1 MAEGRPEATG
11 WRGSMD
17 IVGIDI
23 AKAKFDVALLIGE
36 RVRQAVFANGEAGF
50 QQFLAWLARHRPDP
64 SLPLHAC
71 MEATGNW
78 GLDLADALHAHGVRV
93 SIVNPARVKA
103 HGASE
108 LIRNKTDRLDAALI
122 ARFCRA
128 QSPAAWTPPAPHL
141 RELRELVRRCDA
153 LKGARVQE
161 LNRQKAGFASAAVAA
176 SIGAHLDWLDQ
187 QIEAVFAEVR
197 RLVAA
202 DPALAKN
209 LALVCSITGFG
220 EISAAILL
228 AEIPNI
234 AEFTPKALA
243 AFAGLSPSE
252 HSSGSSRRGTGG
264 ISRIGSERL
273 RRTLFMCALSAK
285 RTNKMLTGFVR
296 RMTAAGKPPK
306 VVLVAVARK
315 LLVFA
320 HAVVR
325 TQKPFT
331 PSPHAASPA

>member
-1 MAEGRPEATG
+1 
-11 WRGSMD
+11 MD

-23 AKAKFDVALLIGE
+23 AKIKFDAALLVGE
-36 RVRQAVFANGEAGF
+36 RVRRSVFANSEDGF
-50 QQFLAWLARHRPDP
+50 QSFLAWLGRHRPDHAA
-64 SLPLHAC
+64 PLHAC

-78 GLDLADALHAHGVRV
+78 GLDLADALHTAGMRV

-103 HGASE
+103 YGASE
-108 LIRNKTDRLDAALI
+108 LLRNKNDRLDAALI

-128 QSPAAWTPPAPHL
+128 QAPAAWTPPARRL

-153 LKGARVQE
+153 LKAARVQE
-161 LNRQKAGFASAAVAA
+161 LNRQKAGFASTAVAA
-176 SIGAHLDWLDQ
+176 SIAAHLDWLDQ
-187 QIEAVFAEVR
+187 QIEAVFADVR
-197 RLVAA
+197 ELIEA
-202 DPALAKN
+202 DPALREN
-209 LALVCSITGFG
+209 LALLRSITGFG
-220 EISAAILL
+220 EISAIILL

-243 AFAGLSPSE
+243 AFAGLSPRE
-252 HSSGSSRRGTGG
+252 TSSGSSRRSTSS
-264 ISRIGSERL
+264 ISRTGSERL

-285 RTNKMLTGFVR
+285 RTNRALAGFVQ
-296 RMTAAGKPPK
+296 RMTAGGKPPK

-315 LLVFA
+315 LLVYA

-331 PSPHAASPA
+331 SSPDAASPP